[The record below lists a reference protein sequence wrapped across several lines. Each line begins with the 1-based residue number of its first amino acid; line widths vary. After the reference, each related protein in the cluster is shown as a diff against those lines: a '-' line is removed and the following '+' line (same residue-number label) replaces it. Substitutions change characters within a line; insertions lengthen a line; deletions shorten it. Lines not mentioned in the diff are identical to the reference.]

1 MKKNKIFLSFLL
13 AAAMTGCINDAD
25 IDSDNPAPPV
35 VQKGGVVF
43 SFTVPNSSGG
53 RSVED
58 SGIYDKGSA
67 DEYKMN
73 NVRIYLFNSTTKN
86 IVKSFNVTLG
96 AADTSTDVVKY
107 TSPDK
112 FSIDP
117 GTYDLYAVANRTTAI
132 NAPTVDVL
140 LSNIDSE
147 SYATGSISSAEKGL
161 IMSNRGTANQNIQI
175 TQPATSDQTTN
186 VTVRME
192 RAVAKLMLA
201 KGKENFELTD
211 DKGAVYA
218 TINLSNYR
226 YFNLS
231 KKFYTFRHVA
241 TIQDGND
248 DTYLIEPNY
257 TVTPEFFGDVP
268 SVNGYVI
275 DPYFFKKTVAGAP
288 DFVNQDGYY
297 AQPFYQNAPENI
309 TSTLNAAGSYTSIY
323 CLENNMYRP
332 AQKRDYTTGIVF
344 KGSMSVPTS
353 RTFNEAGEN
362 VEANS
367 QTKLF
372 YFNYNFYTSLKAV
385 HDVGHANVPENESDL
400 TPEMQKKYGIKIF
413 TKSSDGSF
421 ACYYNYLIQHEKNS
435 GFTMGVMEFSI
446 VRNNIYKVMITSIDG
461 LGTGTPDVEPGVDD
475 KYKAYLNVDFAIYPW
490 IVREDN
496 NGNLE

>member
-1 MKKNKIFLSFLL
+1 MKTNKIFLSFLF

-25 IDSDNPAPPV
+25 IDTDQNTPPV

-43 SFTVPNSSGG
+43 SFVVPNSTSG

-58 SGIYDKGSA
+58 SGIYQQGSP
-67 DEYKMN
+67 DEYKLN
-73 NVRIYLFNSTTKN
+73 NVRIYLFNSATKN
-86 IVKSFNVTLG
+86 IVKSFNVTVG
-96 AADTSTDVVKY
+96 TADTSSDVVKY
-107 TSPDK
+107 VSPDK

-117 GTYDLYAVANRTTAI
+117 GTYDLYAIANRTTAI

-147 SYATGSISSAEKGL
+147 SYGTGSIASAEKGL

-192 RAVAKLMLA
+192 RAVAKLMLSKA
-201 KGKENFELTD
+201 KENYELTD
-211 DKGAVYA
+211 NDGSVYA

-248 DTYLIEPNY
+248 DTNLIEPTY

-275 DPYFFKKTVAGAP
+275 DPYFFKKTVAGAA
-288 DFVNQDGYY
+288 DFVNPDNYY

-309 TSTLNAAGSYTSIY
+309 TSVLSKAGEYTSIY

-353 RTFNEAGEN
+353 RTFNEKGEN
-362 VEANS
+362 VVANE
-367 QTKLF
+367 QNKLF

-385 HDVGHANVPENESDL
+385 HDIGKANVPENESDL

-421 ACYYNYLIQHEKNS
+421 DCYYNYLIQHEKNT
-435 GFTMGVMEFSI
+435 GYTMGVMEFSI
-446 VRNNIYKVMITSIDG
+446 VRNNIYKVNITSVDG

-475 KYKAYLNVDFAIYPW
+475 KYKAYLTVDFDIYPW
-490 IVREDN
+490 YVREDD
-496 NGNLE
+496 GKLE